1 MAEMTIVWDTPAKTS
16 FRKQI
21 KYIAQDSIQNAEQVR
36 KEILSAIDL
45 IPAHPEKFAPDK
57 FKINNDDSYRAFEQ
71 HNLRIAYFIGIKEIR
86 VLRVR
91 HVKKDPKPF

>member
-1 MAEMTIVWDTPAKTS
+1 MAEMIIVWDTPAKIS

-36 KEILSAIDL
+36 KDILSTIDL
-45 IPAHPEKFAPDK
+45 ILAHPEKFPPDK
-57 FKINNDDSYRAFEQ
+57 FKKNNDGSYRDFEQ
-71 HNLRIAYFIGIKEIR
+71 HSLRIAYFIGIKEIR
-86 VLRVR
+86 ILRVR